1 MFVKFIAEVPNIA
14 TAAGDMMSVRAGE
27 IIELPDNDATIIID
41 LGLAEQVPTA
51 EQYALEH
58 TNAG

>member
-51 EQYALEH
+51 EQYV
-58 TNAG
+58 